1 MTDHIPAPSSLHEAV
16 AAEGRL
22 SDLSLKVGDV
32 VQRLTGH
39 DRYSEDD
46 IGTAYEV
53 KDKSGYWGGGLHLVA
68 RPNGS
73 GWTTMMDL
81 GRFRVIYRAAPVP
94 QPQTSDRRRP
104 FKHLDDTWT
113 EVPCL
118 INPEP
123 VSHEVREIR
132 DAPLSI
138 SFFQDCGHSPA
149 WQMIPT
155 VLVELDQAGL
165 GFHPYQGPVW
175 NDPCL
180 ISHDQTG
187 KPTGFLVYRYNSER
201 SSWFVMLAYVIPEA
215 RRQGIHTALF
225 QGLVERAR
233 KRGDILM
240 IESGTHIDNTRA
252 QAAFEAQGRKKVAIS
267 YEYRLLDWLP
277 GKSHLDLEQEAGP

>member
-1 MTDHIPAPSSLHEAV
+1 MSKHGRMRLEPGFYNSFETVIEALEIGGKQAQSAGFVAHGACLLHAATELRHVWDDRQRETPAPATP
-16 AAEGRL
+16 AA
-22 SDLSLKVGDV
+22 
-32 VQRLTGH
+32 
-39 DRYSEDD
+39 
-46 IGTAYEV
+46 
-53 KDKSGYWGGGLHLVA
+53 
-68 RPNGS
+68 
-73 GWTTMMDL
+73 
-81 GRFRVIYRAAPVP
+81 
-94 QPQTSDRRRP
+94 DRRRP
-104 FKHLDDTWT
+104 FKHLDDSWT

-123 VSHEVREIR
+123 VSPEVREIQ

-149 WQMIPT
+149 WQMIPS
-155 VLVELDQAGL
+155 VLVELDQSGL

-180 ISHDQTG
+180 MSHDEAG
-187 KPTGFLVYRYNSER
+187 RPTGFLVYRYNSER

-225 QGLVERAR
+225 QALIDRAR

-240 IESGTHIDNTRA
+240 IESGTHIDNLTA
-252 QAAFEAQGRKKVAIS
+252 QAAFAAQGRKKVAIS
-267 YEYRLLDWLP
+267 FEYRLLDRLP